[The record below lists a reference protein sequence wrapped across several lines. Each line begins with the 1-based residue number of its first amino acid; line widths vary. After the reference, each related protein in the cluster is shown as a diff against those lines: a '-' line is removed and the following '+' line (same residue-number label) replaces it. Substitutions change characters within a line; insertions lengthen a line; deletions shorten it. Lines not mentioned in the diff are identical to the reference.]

1 MNVNIEKQDDKF
13 ILSVS
18 FNDNRNVIGLPS
30 MTINEL
36 NEIKNKITSFVT
48 SFNTDKIFIPTNE
61 IDLTQEVSVIVDDV
75 LKKLEIHTAATILLL
90 TDYDFGEP
98 SLNKYCFDSA
108 LIAANKFFNDFK
120 PKIPAESIALPA
132 TFAGTLA
139 NGINAL
145 DNPCKP
151 TAPAGISIKLRIN
164 KANLLYLESFVYV
177 PRWASIIAFSLNV

>member
-1 MNVNIEKQDDKF
+1 MNVNIEKNEFSDGKF
-13 ILSVS
+13 TLSVS

-61 IDLTQEVSVIVDDV
+61 NDLTQEVSVIVDDV

-108 LIAANKFFNDFK
+108 LIAANKFKDAGYYVY
-120 PKIPAESIALPA
+120 IIRAENQKYIVSYMVSKRDL
-132 TFAGTLA
+132 FHYE
-139 NGINAL
+139 
-145 DNPCKP
+145 
-151 TAPAGISIKLRIN
+151 KL
-164 KANLLYLESFVYV
+164 
-177 PRWASIIAFSLNV
+177 

>member
-1 MNVNIEKQDDKF
+1 MNVNIEKNEFSDGKF
-13 ILSVS
+13 TLSVS

-108 LIAANKFFNDFK
+108 LIAANKFKDAGYYVY
-120 PKIPAESIALPA
+120 IIRAENQKYIVSYMVSKRDL
-132 TFAGTLA
+132 FHYE
-139 NGINAL
+139 
-145 DNPCKP
+145 
-151 TAPAGISIKLRIN
+151 KL
-164 KANLLYLESFVYV
+164 
-177 PRWASIIAFSLNV
+177 

>member
-1 MNVNIEKQDDKF
+1 MNVNIEKNEFSDGKF
-13 ILSVS
+13 TLSVS

-108 LIAANKFFNDFK
+108 LIAANKFKDAGYYVY
-120 PKIPAESIALPA
+120 IIRAENKKYIVSYMVSKRDL
-132 TFAGTLA
+132 FHYE
-139 NGINAL
+139 
-145 DNPCKP
+145 
-151 TAPAGISIKLRIN
+151 KL
-164 KANLLYLESFVYV
+164 
-177 PRWASIIAFSLNV
+177 

>member
-1 MNVNIEKQDDKF
+1 MNVNIEKNEFSDGKF
-13 ILSVS
+13 TLSVS

-108 LIAANKFFNDFK
+108 LIAANKFKDAGYYVY
-120 PKIPAESIALPA
+120 IIRAENKKYTVSYMVSKRDL
-132 TFAGTLA
+132 FHYE
-139 NGINAL
+139 
-145 DNPCKP
+145 
-151 TAPAGISIKLRIN
+151 KL
-164 KANLLYLESFVYV
+164 
-177 PRWASIIAFSLNV
+177 

>member
-1 MNVNIEKQDDKF
+1 MNVNIEKNKF
-13 ILSVS
+13 SDGKFTLSVS

-75 LKKLEIHTAATILLL
+75 LKKLEIYTAATILLL

-108 LIAANKFFNDFK
+108 LIAANKFKDAGYYVY
-120 PKIPAESIALPA
+120 IIRAENQKYIVSYMVSKRDL
-132 TFAGTLA
+132 FHYE
-139 NGINAL
+139 
-145 DNPCKP
+145 
-151 TAPAGISIKLRIN
+151 KL
-164 KANLLYLESFVYV
+164 
-177 PRWASIIAFSLNV
+177 